1 MGVSGAGC
9 NKNFYTATK
18 NKGKKGDEKMVL
30 EAIISATGGAIGTTL
45 TAWTNV
51 ATVFVQSGVDVLD
64 TVLKAIV
71 CQ

>member
-1 MGVSGAGC
+1 
-9 NKNFYTATK
+9 
-18 NKGKKGDEKMVL
+18 MVL
-30 EAIISATGGAIGTTL
+30 ETLITATGGAIGTTL